1 MGEIILNI
9 MYNGDFLSYN
19 TNIGHEVI
27 NLFKDDHGK
36 NYIYILPYGNV
47 AAIHNNKV
55 DTILLVKRLGNGML
69 EIIAKATQLEQI
81 IKVKTTAIKERS
93 DIHNSQIKYIEDND
107 ITYGGV
113 RIDTIMDGNVY
124 HDQPDKDLSYVT
136 FTTNNLRKIKSNVR
150 VFLTDHKEKADIN
163 KKIYYLECNFA
174 KQSPKMYFSNYD
186 KPNAY
191 NKLIEIINDI
201 KLWEKE
207 NTTLP
212 VDIETDI
219 NDKENFLTIIHK
231 EYDEVVFSN
240 LLAYYFAKY
249 QIVFQKFAKDILN
262 INISENYSIA
272 REEKNID
279 ILVRDLNNII
289 VIENKIKS
297 GINGVNHN
305 ISSENIQSQLGKYYS
320 YAHEESNGEKKV
332 SCFIFTPNYN
342 DIDIKNYTNSDK
354 YNKIYYKDIYE
365 FFTDNSIKSY
375 LTKDRYYEDFIKAL
389 YKHTLEIDNNQY
401 EKMLYKFVQKIR
413 KCKERNHI

>member
-174 KQSPKMYFSNYD
+174 KQSPKMYF
-186 KPNAY
+186 
-191 NKLIEIINDI
+191 LIMINQMPIIN
-201 KLWEKE
+201 
-207 NTTLP
+207 
-212 VDIETDI
+212 
-219 NDKENFLTIIHK
+219 
-231 EYDEVVFSN
+231 
-240 LLAYYFAKY
+240 
-249 QIVFQKFAKDILN
+249 
-262 INISENYSIA
+262 
-272 REEKNID
+272 
-279 ILVRDLNNII
+279 
-289 VIENKIKS
+289 
-297 GINGVNHN
+297 
-305 ISSENIQSQLGKYYS
+305 
-320 YAHEESNGEKKV
+320 
-332 SCFIFTPNYN
+332 
-342 DIDIKNYTNSDK
+342 
-354 YNKIYYKDIYE
+354 
-365 FFTDNSIKSY
+365 
-375 LTKDRYYEDFIKAL
+375 
-389 YKHTLEIDNNQY
+389 
-401 EKMLYKFVQKIR
+401 
-413 KCKERNHI
+413 